1 MMCFDFDNFSLID
14 CLQNLKQ
21 EVFSLD
27 LLDKP
32 QIKFS
37 NYCIVS
43 YLVETWNF
51 TNQFWIKEICRY
63 VLTNVRKKTQ
73 NILVLSLGQLACT
86 SKLRLVQ
93 NIYTCRVQ
101 YTYIYV
107 HITSLLFALLS
118 WQNAPFSETFINAR
132 NSMYMYYSLYWS
144 SHVWGQKARPDSTPH
159 SIFFFF
165 FENLIFHYHF
175 AHLPCKNMVY
185 T

>member
-51 TNQFWIKEICRY
+51 KNQFWIKEICRY
-63 VLTNVRKKTQ
+63 VLTNVRKKHRIYWFWALVSLHVLVICVLCRIYIECNTYKSLPSYLLCWGDKTRLFPKHSWMHAIQ
-73 NILVLSLGQLACT
+73 CTCTIRCIDLVTCGGKKRDRIPLLIL
-86 SKLRLVQ
+86 
-93 NIYTCRVQ
+93 
-101 YTYIYV
+101 
-107 HITSLLFALLS
+107 
-118 WQNAPFSETFINAR
+118 
-132 NSMYMYYSLYWS
+132 
-144 SHVWGQKARPDSTPH
+144 
-159 SIFFFF
+159 FFFF
-165 FENLIFHYHF
+165 WKSNLSLSFCTPP
-175 AHLPCKNMVY
+175 L
-185 T
+185 